1 MSYLPDEQ
9 WIMIKDSIDK
19 KNVARSSHNKRSH
32 CGKGGSVKFP
42 SDYMTKKEI
51 KAMNGEVK
59 TYRLNDPMTYDEF
72 KKLPD
77 DIKIAYIKNLREKY
91 AVPNKDLAEAMG
103 VNRGYFGKL
112 LRDLNLGLG
121 KGAAARASKKWPGT
135 PQAIAFKEF
144 WYGSDEPKVKYENC
158 WPQLELSVQVEPS
171 IDICEEEVKSVQG
184 NVEDANEPPA
194 ATESLLGAC
203 APSHGQL
210 GFYDARVEDIL
221 DTIKAILAGK
231 VVDMTIS
238 WNILEE

>member
-59 TYRLNDPMTYDEF
+59 TYRLNDPMTYNEF

-103 VNRGYFGKL
+103 VGRGYFGKQ
-112 LRDLNLGLG
+112 LRDLGLGLG

-135 PQAIAFKEF
+135 PQALAFREF
-144 WYGSDEPKVKYENC
+144 WYGPDEPT
-158 WPQLELSVQVEPS
+158 EPS
-171 IDICEEEVKSVQG
+171 IDICEEEVKPVQD
-184 NVEDANEPPA
+184 NVEVENEPPA

-203 APSHGQL
+203 APSYGQL
-210 GFYDARVEDIL
+210 GFYDACIEDIL

-231 VVDMTIS
+231 VVDMTIT
-238 WNILEE
+238 WNILEEKED